1 VSSSVDL
8 DVVARSAFS
17 AVISDICDRLG
28 YRKQSLA
35 IQIQPRTLTDKVLVG
50 WARPVKADVV
60 DSPPPQPYDREIA
73 FVDSLELD
81 DVVVADC
88 SESPD
93 AFWGELFSSAA
104 LARGA
109 RGAVINGSIR
119 DVHRIQAAGFPVHS
133 ASTAPTDSLGRLR
146 ILHQDNPIT
155 LGNVSISRGDLVV
168 SDIDGTVIVPRAIA
182 TEVIRLA
189 VEKASIETSALHML
203 QSGSLLR
210 DVWEKHHVL

>member
-1 VSSSVDL
+1 MSSSVDL

-17 AVISDICDRLG
+17 AVISDICDRLS
-28 YRKQSLA
+28 YRNQSLA
-35 IQIQPRTLTDKVLVG
+35 IQIQPRTLTDNVLVG

-60 DSPPPQPYDREIA
+60 DSPPPQPYDREIAIA

-133 ASTAPTDSLGRLR
+133 SSTAVTDSLGRLR
-146 ILHQDNPIT
+146 ILHQDDPIT
-155 LGNVSISRGDLVV
+155 LGTVSVSCGDLVV
-168 SDIDGTVIVPRAIA
+168 SGIDGTVIVP
-182 TEVIRLA
+182 
-189 VEKASIETSALHML
+189 
-203 QSGSLLR
+203 
-210 DVWEKHHVL
+210 